1 MALESP
7 KYTII
12 STEKKFEI
20 REYQGYVVAVAQVDG
35 DYNSAL
41 NNGFRIL
48 ADYIFGNNTKK
59 AHIAM
64 TAPVTQVYADKSEK
78 IEMTVPV
85 LASSSGSRKY
95 RISFMMPAKY
105 SIDTLPQPNNKEI
118 TFNKVDGH
126 RAAVIRFSGILDKKL
141 ALKKQGELES
151 WLKANRLVPK
161 SDYIYA
167 QYNPPWIP
175 GPFRRNEILAEV

>member
-7 KYTII
+7 KYTVI
-12 STEKKFEI
+12 SREKKIEI
-20 REYQGYVVAVAQVDG
+20 REYQGYVVAEVQVDG

-64 TAPVTQVYADKSEK
+64 TAPVTQAYAGQSEK

-85 LASSSGSRKY
+85 LASSSGSSKY

-118 TFNKVDGH
+118 ALTGVRGYK
-126 RAAVIRFSGILDKKL
+126 AAVIRFSGILDNKL
-141 ALKKQGELES
+141 ALKKQGELGT
-151 WLKANRLVPK
+151 WLRKNNLVPG
-161 SDYIYA
+161 SPYIYA

-175 GPFRRNEILAEV
+175 GPFRRNEIIAEV